1 MSVVRDKINFPLRRL
16 REISVRSAQTKQ
28 TQGTTATSAYNNIL
42 ALCVLVYFP
51 FISTKINLLLFFAAA
66 FMSLTEYGSHDE
78 ASCPPLL
85 HLWLEIPPIQGLPP
99 WAGFLNRPRE
109 RDDS

>member
-1 MSVVRDKINFPLRRL
+1 M
-16 REISVRSAQTKQ
+16 
-28 TQGTTATSAYNNIL
+28 
-42 ALCVLVYFP
+42 LVYFP
-51 FISTKINLLLFFAAA
+51 FISTKIDFLLFFAAA

-109 RDDS
+109 REREMTVD